1 MGTSIDT
8 SRQPGANALSEVL
21 RLRERAMDATSNG
34 ILITDAG
41 QVDNPIIYVNRG
53 FERLSGYTA
62 EECLGRNCRFLQG
75 RDTDQAAREQMRD
88 AVYAGRE
95 CHIILKNY
103 RKDGTPFWNE
113 LFTRPFAR
121 EPTVRAR

>member
-1 MGTSIDT
+1 MGISIDT

-62 EECLGRNCRFLQG
+62 EECLGRNCRFLQR

-95 CHIILKNY
+95 CHITLKNY

-113 LFTRPFAR
+113 PVSYTHLTL
-121 EPTVRAR
+121 PTICSV